1 MNYFFKRASVG
12 ITTLKL
18 VMMALSKLLFESV
31 VMVKNFL
38 QAEKVVD
45 VRRVAV
51 GEAVG

>member
-1 MNYFFKRASVG
+1 
-12 ITTLKL
+12 
-18 VMMALSKLLFESV
+18 

-51 GEAVG
+51 GEAVGWQAAVGWHAAICLHAVRAAPFVRSQS